1 VTVDP
6 YLSIEIPEG
15 ASQETLRE
23 LTDDLRRL
31 EEVEETNE
39 PTRSVVG
46 TALVLVKVAGPILE
60 GVSTAVPVVQ
70 KIMGL
75 IRGKGVAGAK
85 IELPDGTK
93 LAVDSASA
101 ADIERLL
108 EAAIAART

>member
-1 VTVDP
+1 VDP

-23 LTDDLRRL
+23 LTDELRQL
-31 EEVEETNE
+31 DGVEDTNE

-60 GVSTAVPVVQ
+60 GVSTALPIVK
-70 KIMGL
+70 KIVGL
-75 IRGKGVAGAK
+75 IRGKGVSGAQ

-93 LAVDSASA
+93 LSVDSASA
-101 ADIERLL
+101 GDIERLL
-108 EAAIAART
+108 EAATATRT